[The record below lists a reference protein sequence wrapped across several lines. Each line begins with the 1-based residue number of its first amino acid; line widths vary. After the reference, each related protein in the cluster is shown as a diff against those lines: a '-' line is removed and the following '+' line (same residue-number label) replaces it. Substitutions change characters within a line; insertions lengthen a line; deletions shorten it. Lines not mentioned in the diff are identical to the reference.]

1 MEALTTAITCD
12 IDFDRPGKQVSHLG
26 LDHSDNAHAFGII
39 PIPIAVIANGKGPTV
54 LLSAGNHGDEYEG
67 QVILR
72 RLIHEI
78 SPESIEG
85 RLIILPAL
93 NTPAVMA
100 GTRVSP
106 LDGLNLNRCFPSEA
120 DGAPTQAIAHYVD
133 SVLLPLCDAGIDLH
147 SGGTTGEY
155 LPCTFLCTH
164 PDRTLMAR
172 MLDLVE
178 AFGAPYAYVV
188 EGAAWSTGFDPAA
201 QRRGL
206 AFISAELAGGASID
220 RQALQIGRDGV
231 LGVLRH
237 LGVLEGDGG
246 PAQPGPIRFLSADDE
261 RDRVMASLSGVFEPY
276 CGLGDEVRE
285 GDPAGVV
292 HSMEEPERAPVE
304 LHFHRSGIILARR
317 VPARVKPGDYVFQVA
332 REITRDELLP
342 QTVAVQAKP

>member
-1 MEALTTAITCD
+1 MAASTMAITCD

-72 RLIHEI
+72 RLIREI

-93 NTPAVMA
+93 NTPAVLA

-106 LDGLNLNRCFPSEA
+106 LDGLNLNRCFPGEA
-120 DGAPTQAIAHYVD
+120 GGAPTQAIAHYVD
-133 SVLLPLCDAGIDLH
+133 SVLLPMCDAGIDLH

-164 PDRTLMAR
+164 PDRALMAR
-172 MLDLVE
+172 MLDLAE
-178 AFGAPYAYVV
+178 AFGAPTAYVV
-188 EGAAWSTGFDPAA
+188 ESTDWSTGFDPAA
-201 QRRGL
+201 QRRGV
-206 AFISAELAGGASID
+206 AFISTELAGGASLD

-246 PAQPGPIRFLSADDE
+246 AAQPAHPRFLKAGDQ
-261 RDRVMASLSGVFEPY
+261 RDRVMATVSGVFEPY
-276 CGLGDEVRE
+276 RALCEEVRE
-285 GDPAGVV
+285 GDPAGAV
-292 HSMEEPERAPVE
+292 HSLEEPERAPVE
-304 LHFHRSGIILARR
+304 LHFARAGIIVARR
-317 VPARVKPGDYVFQVA
+317 VPARVKPGDFVFQVA
-332 REITRDELLP
+332 QEITRDELLP
-342 QTVAVQAKP
+342 QT

>member
-1 MEALTTAITCD
+1 MEALTTAIAAITCD
-12 IDFDRPGKQVSHLG
+12 IDFDRSGKQISHLG

-39 PIPIAVIANGKGPTV
+39 PIPIAVIANGAGPTV
-54 LLSAGNHGDEYEG
+54 MLSAGNHGDEYEG

-72 RLIHEI
+72 QLIREI
-78 SPESIEG
+78 SPESING

-93 NTPAVMA
+93 NTPAVLA

-106 LDGLNLNRCFPSEA
+106 LDGLNLNRCFPGEA

-133 SVLLPLCDAGIDLH
+133 SVLLPMCDAGIDLH

-164 PDRTLMAR
+164 PDRAFMAR

-178 AFGAPYAYVV
+178 AFGAPYALVV
-188 EGAAWSTGFDPAA
+188 EGTAWSTGFDPVAH
-201 QRRGL
+201 RRGV
-206 AFISAELAGGASID
+206 AFISTELAGGASLD
-220 RQALQIGRDGV
+220 RQALKIGRDGV

-246 PAQPGPIRFLSADDE
+246 PAQTATMRFLKAGDQ
-261 RDRVMASLSGVFEPY
+261 RDRVVVAVSGVFEPY
-276 CGLGDEVRE
+276 CALGEEVRG

-292 HSMEEPERAPVE
+292 HSLEETERAPVE
-304 LHFHRSGIILARR
+304 LHFARSGTIVARR
-317 VPARVKPGDYVFQVA
+317 VPARVMPGDYVFQVA
-332 REITRDELLP
+332 REIPRDTLLP
-342 QTVAVQAKP
+342 ET

>member
-1 MEALTTAITCD
+1 MAALTTAITCD
-12 IDFDRPGKQVSHLG
+12 IDFERPGKQVSRLR
-26 LDHSDNAHAFGII
+26 LDHSDNEHAFGVI
-39 PIPIAVIANGKGPTV
+39 PIPIAVIANGTGPTV
-54 LLSAGNHGDEYEG
+54 MLSAGNHGDEYEG

-106 LDGLNLNRCFPSEA
+106 LDGLNLNRCFPGEA

-133 SVLLPLCDAGIDLH
+133 SVLLPMCDAGIDLH

-155 LPCTFLCTH
+155 LPCSFLCTH
-164 PDRTLMAR
+164 PDRALMAR
-172 MLDLVE
+172 MLDLAE
-178 AFGAPYAYVV
+178 AFGAPTAFVV
-188 EGAAWSTGFDPAA
+188 EGTAWSTGFDPAA
-201 QRRGL
+201 QRRGV
-206 AFISAELAGGASID
+206 AFISTELAGGAALD
-220 RQALQIGRDGV
+220 RRALQIGRDGV

-237 LGVLEGDGG
+237 LGVLAEGGG
-246 PAQPGPIRFLSADDE
+246 PAQPAPLRFLMAGDE
-261 RDRVMASLSGVFEPY
+261 GDRVMATVSGVFEPY
-276 CGLGDEVRE
+276 CALGEEVRE
-285 GDPAGVV
+285 GDPAGAV
-292 HSMEEPERAPVE
+292 HSLEEPERVPVD
-304 LHFHRSGIILARR
+304 LHFARAGIIVSRR

-342 QTVAVQAKP
+342 RI